1 MSRERPLVGVVEDDP
16 IMGESLSDG
25 LELEGL
31 DVVWWRSGAEAL
43 AGIGAARPDVV
54 LCDIRL
60 SDMGGDAVFAEVG
73 RAAPAPPFIFMTAYA
88 ELDQAVAMIRQG
100 AADYIAKPFAM
111 ADLIERARAAARRR
125 GGAGD
130 GALGVSPAMEAV
142 ERMLARLAPL
152 PTTVV
157 FRGETGVGKE
167 VCARRLHA
175 LSCPDRPF
183 VPVNCAAI
191 PAELVERELFGA
203 ADGGHAGYAAQTAD
217 GVLFLDEIAELAP
230 AVQPKLLRLVED
242 RRFRP
247 LGAAADAAFEA
258 RVLCATKEDLAAR
271 VEAGLFRADLFFRLN
286 IVEVAVPPLRERPE
300 DVPWL
305 LDRFVAEFAR
315 RYGAPAA
322 GVSDAAE
329 AAAVAHDW
337 PGNVR
342 ELRNRVERAV
352 ALGAEARLTAA
363 DLFPERARGPEES
376 ETLASLAE
384 AREAAEN
391 AQILRALKATGGG
404 LTDAARLLGV
414 SRTTLWEK
422 MRRMPPGMRPR

>member
-1 MSRERPLVGVVEDDP
+1 MSRDRPLVGVVEDDP
-16 IMGESLSDG
+16 IMGESLTDG
-25 LELEGL
+25 LDLEGL
-31 DVVWWRSGAEAL
+31 DVVWWRTGAEAL
-43 AGIGAARPDVV
+43 AGIGPARPDVV

-60 SDMGGDAVFAEVG
+60 PDMGGDAVFAETG
-73 RAAPAPPFIFMTAYA
+73 RAAHAPPFIFMTAYA
-88 ELDQAVAMIRQG
+88 ELDQAVALIRQG

-142 ERMLARLAPL
+142 ERLLARLAPL
-152 PTTVV
+152 PTTVI

-175 LSCPDRPF
+175 LSRPDRPF
-183 VPVNCAAI
+183 VAVNCAAI
-191 PAELVERELFGA
+191 PPELMERELFGT
-203 ADGGHAGYAAQTAD
+203 ADGEVSGYAAQAAD
-217 GVLFLDEIAELAP
+217 GALFLDEIADLEP
-230 AVQPKLLRLVED
+230 ALQPKLLRLVEE

-247 LGAAADAAFEA
+247 LGAAAELPFEA
-258 RVLCATKEDLAAR
+258 RVLCATKADLAAR

-286 IVEVAVPPLRERPE
+286 VVEVEAPPLRDRPD

-305 LDRFVAEFAR
+305 LDRFIAEFAR
-315 RYGAPAA
+315 RYGAPAT
-322 GVSDAAE
+322 GVTDAAE
-329 AAAVAHDW
+329 AAAMAHDW

-352 ALGAEARLTAA
+352 ALGAEARLTRT
-363 DLFPERARGPEES
+363 DLFPESAHAAACGDG
-376 ETLASLAE
+376 LASLAE

-404 LTDAARLLGV
+404 LTEAARLLGV

-422 MRRMPPGMRPR
+422 MRRMPQALRPR